1 MFSFHKEILLLMS
14 YLRSEVRL
22 RPWAVSV
29 PPTAPCPAA
38 GQASWTHLFLEF
50 RVLMLHL
57 VELLHQAPGPFVVV
71 LGHLLDCCH
80 FLLHAAVLLLLLLA
94 QEEEN
99 DPVVQYMEMSL
110 LTYTLTSSV
119 TSFPIWDTAC
129 LAVKWG

>member
-1 MFSFHKEILLLMS
+1 MS
-14 YLRSEVRL
+14 YLRSEVHLMPR
-22 RPWAVSV
+22 AVSV
-29 PPTAPCPAA
+29 PPKAPCPAA

-57 VELLHQAPGPFVVV
+57 VELLHQAPGPFMVV

-94 QEEEN
+94 QKKN
-99 DPVVQYMEMSL
+99 DRAVQYMEMSL